1 MVFLRSLPDKRIL
14 VGWQCPEC
22 HLPTCSIF
30 QTHLSHRFYLAMDF
44 LGPRRTWTSSEIID
58 QAQDIPE
65 QRPRRRHPGQLE
77 RDVPTMADNFGPDL
91 DQLLAQRGDRPTRG
105 ILGLC

>member
-1 MVFLRSLPDKRIL
+1 MVFLRSLPDNRIL

-44 LGPRRTWTSSEIID
+44 LGPRRNVPSSEIID
-58 QAQDIPE
+58 QAQDFPE
-65 QRPRRRHPGQLE
+65 QLPRRRHLGQLE

-91 DQLLAQRGDRPTRG
+91 DQLLAQRGH
-105 ILGLC
+105 